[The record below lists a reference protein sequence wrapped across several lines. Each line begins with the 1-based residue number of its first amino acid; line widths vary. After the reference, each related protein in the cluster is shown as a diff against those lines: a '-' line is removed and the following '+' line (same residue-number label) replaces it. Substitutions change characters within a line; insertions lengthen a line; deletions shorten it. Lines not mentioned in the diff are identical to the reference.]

1 MLNKKELLQWLAEGR
16 TERVLDTLIAR
27 LGTVDAE
34 LHQEAI
40 LISARYE
47 SVEKANR
54 LGTLDFDEATNEI
67 NEINHALSEV
77 IERLP
82 DEQREEPPAGK
93 SPWLLAGVLLVIAVV
108 GLWLVM
114 KLNKSPENA
123 ATGTETRQL
132 PQNAPASKAPE
143 TSPATQETVIP
154 SGGEISVT
162 CKSEKGRGSVHYK
175 SGQTLRLYLKVSGPC
190 YVRCLYKRA
199 DGRVALLDDNRQ
211 ISAADA
217 DKWLEIGR
225 SWKVYEPYGEEWLY
239 VLAQNAPFEA
249 LPTSTGGTL
258 AFINLKLEDA
268 LATLR
273 KAGREHNLAESSMM
287 LSTHL

>member
-1 MLNKKELLQWLAEGR
+1 MVNKKELLQWLAEGR
-16 TERVLDTLIAR
+16 TERVLDALIAR
-27 LGTVDAE
+27 LGAVDAD

-47 SVEKANR
+47 AVEKARR
-54 LGTLDFDEATNEI
+54 LGTLDFDEANKEI

-77 IERLP
+77 MERLP
-82 DEQREEPPAGK
+82 EQQPEAAQSGK
-93 SPWLLAGVLLVIAVV
+93 SPWLMAGILLVVAVL

-114 KLNKSPENA
+114 KLNTPPENV
-123 ATGTETRQL
+123 ATNPETRQL
-132 PQNAPASKAPE
+132 PQNAPATQAPE
-143 TSPATQETVIP
+143 SNPATPQTVIP
-154 SGGEISVT
+154 GGRAVSVT

-175 SGQTLRLYLKVSGPC
+175 SGETLRLYLKVSGPS

-199 DGRVALLDDNRQ
+199 DGRIALLEDNRQ
-211 ISAADA
+211 VSETEAGQ
-217 DKWLEIGR
+217 WLEIGR

-239 VLAQNAPFEA
+239 VLAQNEPFQA
-249 LPTSTGGTL
+249 LPTSTGGSF
-258 AFINLKLEDA
+258 AFINLKLDDV

-273 KAGREHNLAESSMM
+273 KSGREHQLTESEMM